1 MSLLVVPLAPEETN
15 LLTLGELD
23 ALLECERV
31 LFENPQHPLMTR
43 LQVAGVECEAVPDE
57 PDVGATSWALVADPG
72 SPRVLELAR
81 RGARVSFFSAH
92 TPFPSTHP
100 PLDRPPDD
108 LTAAHAAP
116 ILRRAGAALSGVVA
130 VMARLRSEDGCPWDQ
145 EQTHESLKIHL
156 LEEAHEVIEAI
167 DSPETEDLAEELGDL
182 LLQVVFHSRLAEQE
196 GRFDVSDVASAL
208 EAKLVL
214 RHPHVFSD
222 VGVSGAAEVLKNWEA
237 IKTTEKGRSHPFD
250 GIPRT
255 LPALLKTAKMQ
266 KRAAPLG
273 FSAREGEARARL
285 TDALAGEATRESLG
299 EALFWLVALAR
310 ARGVDPEGAL
320 SSHLEE
326 FRASLPAP

>member
-1 MSLLVVPLAPEETN
+1 MSLLVVPLAPGETN

-23 ALLECERV
+23 ELLSCERV
-31 LFENPQHPLMTR
+31 LFEHLHHPLMAR
-43 LQVAGVECEAVPDE
+43 LRAAGVDCRELDDE
-57 PDVGATSWALVADPG
+57 PDAGATDWALVTDPG
-72 SPRVLELAR
+72 SPRVLEFAR
-81 RGARVSFFSAH
+81 NGARVSVSGVI
-92 TPFPSTHP
+92 
-100 PLDRPPDD
+100 RPPDD

-116 ILRRAGAALSGVVA
+116 IIRRAATALAGVVA

-167 DSPETEDLAEELGDL
+167 DSAETEDLAEELGDL

-196 GRFDVSDVASAL
+196 GRFDISEVASAL
-208 EAKLVL
+208 TAKLVL

-222 VGVSGAAEVLKNWEA
+222 LGVSGAAEVLTNWET
-237 IKTTEKGRSHPFD
+237 IKTTEKGRAHPFE

-273 FSAREGEARARL
+273 FRASEQEALGRLASAV
-285 TDALAGEATRESLG
+285 AGEVTRESLG

-310 ARGVDPEGAL
+310 SQGVDPEAAL
-320 SSHLEE
+320 ASHLEK

>member
-1 MSLLVVPLAPEETN
+1 MSLLVVPLAPDETS

-23 ALLECERV
+23 ALLSCERV
-31 LFENPQHPLMTR
+31 LFEHPQHPLRAR
-43 LQVAGVECEAVPDE
+43 LEAAGVDCGELVHE
-57 PDVGATSWALVADPG
+57 PEVGATNWALVADP
-72 SPRVLELAR
+72 SSQRVLELAR
-81 RGARVSFFSAH
+81 RGARVSFFSAR
-92 TPFPSTHP
+92 PP
-100 PLDRPPDD
+100 PLRPPDD

-116 ILRRAGAALSGVVA
+116 ILRRAGAALAGVVA

-167 DSPETEDLAEELGDL
+167 DSPDTEDLAEELGDL

-222 VGVSGAAEVLKNWEA
+222 VGVSGAAEVLKNWET

-273 FSAREGEARARL
+273 FSAREGEAHTRL
-285 TDALAGEATRESLG
+285 THALAGEATRESLG

>member
-1 MSLLVVPLAPEETN
+1 MSLLVVPLAPDETN

-23 ALLECERV
+23 ELLSCKRV
-31 LFENPQHPLMTR
+31 LFEQPQHPLRAR
-43 LQVAGVECEAVPDE
+43 LEVAGVECASLDE
-57 PDVGATSWALVADPG
+57 EPETGETNRALVADPG
-72 SPRVLELAR
+72 SVRVLELAR
-81 RGARVSFFSAH
+81 GGARVSFLAA
-92 TPFPSTHP
+92 HP
-100 PLDRPPDD
+100 PPARPPDD

-116 ILRRAGAALSGVVA
+116 ILRRAAAALSGVVA
-130 VMARLRSEDGCPWDQ
+130 VMARLRGEDGCPWDQ

-167 DSPETEDLAEELGDL
+167 DSPESEDLAEELGDL

-196 GRFDVSDVASAL
+196 GRFDVASVASAL

-222 VGVSGAAEVLKNWEA
+222 VGVSGAAEVLANWET
-237 IKTTEKGRSHPFD
+237 IKNIEKGRSHPFD

-255 LPALLKTAKMQ
+255 LPALLKAAKMQ
-266 KRAAPLG
+266 KRAAALG
-273 FSAREGEARARL
+273 FGASEQEARSRL
-285 TDALAGEATRESLG
+285 VAALAPEASRESLG

-310 ARGVDPEGAL
+310 ALRVDPEGAL
-320 SSHLEE
+320 ASHLDE

>member
-1 MSLLVVPLAPEETN
+1 MALLVVPLAPEETT
-15 LLTLGELD
+15 LLTLAELD
-23 ALLECERV
+23 ALLACERV
-31 LFENPQHPLMTR
+31 LFERSQHPLRAR
-43 LQVAGVECEAVPDE
+43 LEAAGVECAELGGDPEAGEDNC
-57 PDVGATSWALVADPG
+57 ALVADPG
-72 SPRVLELAR
+72 PRRVLELAH
-81 RGARVSFFSAH
+81 RGARVSAGG
-92 TPFPSTHP
+92 
-100 PLDRPPDD
+100 RPPDD

-116 ILRRAGAALSGVVA
+116 ILRRAGAALAGVVA
-130 VMARLRSEDGCPWDQ
+130 IMARLRSEDGCPWDQ

-156 LEEAHEVIEAI
+156 LEEAHEVLEAI
-167 DSPETEDLAEELGDL
+167 DSPQSEDLAEELGDL

-196 GRFDVSDVASAL
+196 GHFDVADVASAL

-222 VGVSGAAEVLKNWEA
+222 VGVSGAAEVLANWET

-273 FSAREGEARARL
+273 FGPQEGEARARL
-285 TDALAGEATRESLG
+285 ADALVGEVTRESLG

-310 ARGVDPEGAL
+310 ARRVDPEGAL
-320 SSHLEE
+320 SSHLDE

>member
-1 MSLLVVPLAPEETN
+1 MSLLLVPLAPEESH

-23 ALLECERV
+23 ELLSCERV
-31 LFENPQHPLMTR
+31 LFEHGQHPLRAR
-43 LQVAGVECEAVPDE
+43 LEAAGVDCVDLDYDPE
-57 PDVGATSWALVADPG
+57 PGATNWALVVGPG
-72 SPRVLELAR
+72 SRRVLELAR
-81 RGARVSFFSAH
+81 RGARVSGGAV
-92 TPFPSTHP
+92 P
-100 PLDRPPDD
+100 PPDD

-116 ILRRAGAALSGVVA
+116 ILRRAGAALAGVVA
-130 VMARLRSEDGCPWDQ
+130 IMARLRSEDGCPWDQ

-167 DSPETEDLAEELGDL
+167 DSPDTEDLAEELGDL

-196 GRFDVSDVASAL
+196 GRFNVADVASAL

-222 VGVSGAAEVLKNWEA
+222 VGVSGAAEVLKNWET

-250 GIPRT
+250 GIPAT

-273 FSAREGEARARL
+273 FSAREGDARAQL
-285 TDALAGEATRESLG
+285 TDALAGEVSRESLG

>member
-1 MSLLVVPLAPEETN
+1 MSLLVVPLAPEETD
-15 LLTLGELD
+15 LLTVGELD
-23 ALLECERV
+23 ELASCERV
-31 LFENPQHPLMTR
+31 LFEQPQHPLRTR
-43 LQVAGVECEAVPDE
+43 LEAAGVVCAELRGE
-57 PDVGATSWALVADPG
+57 PEPGATNWALVTDPG
-72 SPRVLELAR
+72 SHRVLELAR
-81 RGARVSFFSAH
+81 GGARLCLGPVSS
-92 TPFPSTHP
+92 
-100 PLDRPPDD
+100 PDD

-116 ILRRAGAALSGVVA
+116 NLRRAAATLAGVVA
-130 VMARLRSEDGCPWDQ
+130 IMARLRSEDGCPWDQ

-196 GRFDVSDVASAL
+196 GRFDVADVAAAL
-208 EAKLVL
+208 TAKLVL

-222 VGVSGAAEVLKNWEA
+222 LGVSGAAEVLANWEA

-250 GIPRT
+250 GIPRA

-273 FSAREGEARARL
+273 FSASEQEALRRL
-285 TDALAGEATRESLG
+285 AAAVAGEVTRESLG
-299 EALFWLVALAR
+299 EALFWLVAVAR
-310 ARGVDPEGAL
+310 AQGVDPEGAL
-320 SSHLEE
+320 ANHLEK

>member
-1 MSLLVVPLAPEETN
+1 MSLLIVPLAPEETK

-23 ALLECERV
+23 ALLSCERV
-31 LFENPQHPLMTR
+31 LFEHPQHPLRAR
-43 LQVAGVECEAVPDE
+43 LEAAGVDCGALVHEPEA
-57 PDVGATSWALVADPG
+57 GATNWALVADPG
-72 SPRVLELAR
+72 SQRMLELAR
-81 RGARVSFFSAH
+81 RGARVSGGAV
-92 TPFPSTHP
+92 
-100 PLDRPPDD
+100 RPPDD

-116 ILRRAGAALSGVVA
+116 ILRCAGAALAGVVA

-167 DSPETEDLAEELGDL
+167 DSPDTEGLAEELGDL

-196 GRFDVSDVASAL
+196 GRFNVSDVASAL

-222 VGVSGAAEVLKNWEA
+222 VGVSGAAEVLKNWEM

-255 LPALLKTAKMQ
+255 LPTLLKTAKMQ
-266 KRAAPLG
+266 KRAAALG

-285 TDALAGEATRESLG
+285 TDALAGEVSRESLG
-299 EALFWLVALAR
+299 EALFWLVAMAR

>member
-1 MSLLVVPLAPEETN
+1 MPLLVVPLGPHEMD

-23 ALLECERV
+23 ELASCERV
-31 LFENPQHPLMTR
+31 LFEQPQHPLRKR
-43 LQVAGVECEAVPDE
+43 LESAAVDCGELEGE
-57 PDVGATSWALVADPG
+57 PKVGATQWAVVTDPG
-72 SPRVLELAR
+72 SLRVLEFAR
-81 RGARVSFFSAH
+81 NGARVSFSGVI
-92 TPFPSTHP
+92 
-100 PLDRPPDD
+100 RPPDD
-108 LTAAHAAP
+108 LTTAHAAP
-116 ILRRAGAALSGVVA
+116 IIRRAATALAGVVA

-167 DSPETEDLAEELGDL
+167 DSAESQDLAEELGDL

-196 GRFDVSDVASAL
+196 GRFDISEVASAL
-208 EAKLVL
+208 TAKLVL

-222 VGVSGAAEVLKNWEA
+222 LGVSGAAEVLANWET
-237 IKTTEKGRSHPFD
+237 IKSTEKGRSHPFD

-273 FSAREGEARARL
+273 FRASEQEALRRLASAVADEV
-285 TDALAGEATRESLG
+285 TRESLG

-310 ARGVDPEGAL
+310 AQGVDPEGAL
-320 SSHLEE
+320 ASHLEK